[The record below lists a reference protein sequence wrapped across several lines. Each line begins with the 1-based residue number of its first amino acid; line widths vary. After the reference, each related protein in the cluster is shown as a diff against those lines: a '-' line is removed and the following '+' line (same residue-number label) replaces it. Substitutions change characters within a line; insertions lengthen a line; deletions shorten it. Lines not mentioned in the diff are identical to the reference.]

1 MGRPALFNADLA
13 AEVLSRL
20 AEGRS
25 LRSVCQDE
33 EMPSI
38 STVMKWLREDDAFS
52 QQYACAREARADVMF
67 EELDDVSEDAA
78 GADSAVKVAGL
89 RLKADNIKWKLARMA
104 PKKYGEKI
112 QTELSGEMTVRS
124 ATDLKDD
131 ELAAIATGRSR

>member
-1 MGRPALFNADLA
+1 MGRPAIFSAELA

-78 GADSAVKVAGL
+78 SAENAVKVAGL

-104 PKKYGEKI
+104 PKKYGEK
-112 QTELSGEMTVRS
+112 L
-124 ATDLKDD
+124 
-131 ELAAIATGRSR
+131 ELAGDPKNPLGIAVIERRVIDPGN